1 MQPIIASIRFLRDAT
16 CSLGVDRRRRARWLR
31 RLQAR
36 AATYWDLPD
45 NGVRVHLAR
54 YVRHG
59 AGGRMLR
66 AEATTG
72 NRRLALRLKWCPTAD
87 PAAMAAT
94 WHNLTWWRAR
104 HPDISPRAGEILD
117 YWADERVLVLKAC
130 PGQPLDPAAAD
141 AASVVP
147 QIAGWLRRYAEG
159 HSRYD
164 ADIHP
169 RLLATV
175 TRDPD
180 GRLWCDT
187 GPLINTRL
195 DAARRGAEQLAGW
208 GHRSAR
214 KWDERFDATSLAGAF
229 AAPQPAGFVH
239 GDFKPANVLVADGQ
253 FTIIDWWIAPC
264 VSWPLT
270 DVATFAG
277 SLLLDGSA
285 QARHIWSVFAH
296 HYFPNRPDEHTFRMI
311 ELLSAAHCV
320 AYAARRMRGSARRA
334 FDAQRIARLLDRVRD
349 PDWWIWESPAIA
361 RGHSVPA
368 TPFSEARG

>member
-66 AEATTG
+66 AEATAG
-72 NRRLALRLKWCPTAD
+72 NRQLALRLKWCPTAD

-141 AASVVP
+141 AFRSSP
-147 QIAGWLRRYAEG
+147 RSRAG
-159 HSRYD
+159 
-164 ADIHP
+164 
-169 RLLATV
+169 
-175 TRDPD
+175 
-180 GRLWCDT
+180 
-187 GPLINTRL
+187 
-195 DAARRGAEQLAGW
+195 
-208 GHRSAR
+208 
-214 KWDERFDATSLAGAF
+214 
-229 AAPQPAGFVH
+229 
-239 GDFKPANVLVADGQ
+239 
-253 FTIIDWWIAPC
+253 
-264 VSWPLT
+264 
-270 DVATFAG
+270 
-277 SLLLDGSA
+277 
-285 QARHIWSVFAH
+285 
-296 HYFPNRPDEHTFRMI
+296 
-311 ELLSAAHCV
+311 CV
-320 AYAARRMRGSARRA
+320 AMPRA
-334 FDAQRIARLLDRVRD
+334 TAVTTRTFIRACWPR
-349 PDWWIWESPAIA
+349 SPATRTGACGAIPA
-361 RGHSVPA
+361 R
-368 TPFSEARG
+368 